1 MKLKM
6 GMLFA
11 LVVTIFLAGCI
22 SNPIN
27 ARTGANY
34 YELGM
39 EAERSGD
46 FTLARQNY
54 SRAYSNA
61 QMGNLGPTPEAYAMY
76 EWSRVT
82 GYLGMYA
89 EAEKGFNDV
98 IELIDKSDGKAAN
111 LRPPA
116 LTELARLLHDTN
128 QHKKAVPIY
137 KRAIAE
143 LDARDILKADPIGF
157 TIVLD
162 DYSQSLRAIGNV
174 SLADEEAAKSLSIK
188 EANKGI
194 QAKFIGKRYK
204 NP

>member
-11 LVVTIFLAGCI
+11 LVVTAFLTGCI

-39 EAERSGD
+39 EAERNGD
-46 FTLARQNY
+46 FVLARQNY

-61 QMGNLGPTPEAYAMY
+61 QMGNLGPKAEAYSMY

-89 EAEKGFNDV
+89 DAEKGFNDV
-98 IELIDKSDGKAAN
+98 LELIDKSDGKAEN

-116 LTELARLLHDTN
+116 FAELARLLHDTN
-128 QHKKAVPIY
+128 QHEKAVPIY
-137 KRAIAE
+137 KRAVAE
-143 LDARDILKADPIGF
+143 LDARDILKSDPIGF

-174 SLADEEAAKSLSIK
+174 PLADEEAAKSLSIK

-194 QAKFIGKRYK
+194 RAKFIGKRYK